1 MRISDWSS
9 DVCSSDLHDLLVDSA
24 SPKLTEHDETD
35 ASPIDCLSCGLH
47 AGRARG
53 SAIRRG
59 RYDAPARTRR
69 AIRAHSPASG
79 SLDAGAGPRRAGS
92 SEEQTYEL
100 QSLMRNSYA
109 VF

>member
-9 DVCSSDLHDLLVDSA
+9 DVCSSDLLETREETECRRKHDLLVDSA

-53 SAIRRG
+53 PAIRRG

-79 SLDAGAGPRRAGS
+79 SPDAGAGTRRAGRCG
-92 SEEQTYEL
+92 L
-100 QSLMRNSYA
+100 
-109 VF
+109 